1 MTEIKLHTTIN
12 APIETVF
19 DLSRSIDFHLKSAAK
34 TKEKAIAGR
43 TSGLINYGETV
54 TWRGRHFGLF
64 LRHTSK
70 ITTFERPVNFTD
82 TMIEGHFTYF
92 IHQHNFRAT
101 NEVELERIYD
111 YIDKLEKTEIDV
123 TVIKRHS
130 EMFHPFAFIALI
142 LILLEVLLRQTILR
156 SLP

>member
-1 MTEIKLHTTIN
+1 MTEIKIHTTIN

-54 TWRGRHFGLF
+54 TWRGRHLGLF

-101 NEVELERIYD
+101 NEGVVMTDILKYKVPFS
-111 YIDKLEKTEIDV
+111 YLGHCIDKILIKNHLYNFLKTRNIAIKTEAEAICC
-123 TVIKRHS
+123 
-130 EMFHPFAFIALI
+130 
-142 LILLEVLLRQTILR
+142 
-156 SLP
+156 